1 MLSAMLRAD
10 SEEALLSQEKART
23 LWLQKK
29 IILEE
34 VCKKGETRVLSTFSL
49 RRGREVA
56 TLIVSLLRIVRVRH
70 QSILRW

>member
-29 IILEE
+29 II
-34 VCKKGETRVLSTFSL
+34 
-49 RRGREVA
+49 
-56 TLIVSLLRIVRVRH
+56 
-70 QSILRW
+70 